1 MGGGFAV
8 RGLAGFLCAGCPW
21 ISSDGVDGAPT
32 GIDCA
37 KMVVVRN
44 PIS

>member
-1 MGGGFAV
+1 MLGMMKPTMEFTGT
-8 RGLAGFLCAGCPW
+8 
-21 ISSDGVDGAPT
+21 SSYYAYYGDGVDGAPT